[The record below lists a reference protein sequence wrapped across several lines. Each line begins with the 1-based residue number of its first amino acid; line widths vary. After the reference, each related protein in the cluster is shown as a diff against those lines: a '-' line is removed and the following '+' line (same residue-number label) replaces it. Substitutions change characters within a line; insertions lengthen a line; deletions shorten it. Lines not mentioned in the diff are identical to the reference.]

1 MKDELDEGKIKA
13 AWLDEAKEFGIPSA
27 DIERVVRSMDAV
39 YRAIQAWM
47 AIYAEAMQAMGQAMV
62 AFTEALNLEALQR
75 VIKELEEAREA
86 EREEADAAKH
96 PAFDWVE
103 RPFPH
108 PARICHLKPQQVPK
122 ALWHPMYGRR
132 PK

>member
-1 MKDELDEGKIKA
+1 MKDELDEGKVRAFWI
-13 AWLDEAKEFGIPSA
+13 DEAKEFGPPNA
-27 DIERVVRSMDAV
+27 DVERVVRSMEAV
-39 YRAIQAWM
+39 YKAVQEWMRA
-47 AIYAEAMQAMGQAMV
+47 YAEAMQIVAKAMASL
-62 AFTEALNLEALQR
+62 AEALNLEAFQR
-75 VIKELEEAREA
+75 VAKELEEAREA